1 MTSVLFVCTENSNRS
16 QMAEAFARIHGQGTL
31 QPHSAGSRP
40 SGEVNPRA
48 VQAMAELGYDL
59 SSQRSKSVSE
69 VPAGPYDFV
78 ITMGCGD
85 DCPYIAAAERDDWDV
100 AEPRDMSPS
109 EFNEVRDEIE
119 VRVKRLVEKVAD
131 G

>member
-1 MTSVLFVCTENSNRS
+1 
-16 QMAEAFARIHGQGTL
+16 MAEAFARIHGQGIL

-40 SGEVNPRA
+40 SGEVSPRA
-48 VQAMAELGYDL
+48 VQAMGEVGYDL
-59 SSQRSKSVSE
+59 STHRSKSVSE
-69 VPAGPYDFV
+69 APPGPYDFV

-85 DCPYIAAAERDDWDV
+85 DCPYIPAAERDEWDL
-100 AEPRDMSPS
+100 ADPRDMSPA

-119 VRVKRLVEKVAD
+119 ARVKRLLERVTA

>member
-1 MTSVLFVCTENSNRS
+1 MKSVLFVCTENSNRS
-16 QMAEAFARIHGQGTL
+16 QMAEAFARIHGRDVL
-31 QPHSAGSRP
+31 QPYSAGSRP

-48 VQAMAELGYDL
+48 VRAMDDVGYDL
-59 SSQRSKSVSE
+59 SSHLSKSVSA

-85 DCPYIAAAERDDWDV
+85 DCPHIPAAERDDWDV
-100 AEPRDMSPS
+100 ADPRDMTPR
-109 EFNEVRDEIE
+109 EFNEVRDGIE
-119 VRVKRLVEKVAD
+119 ARVKGLVEKVTA